1 MRLNRPAR
9 RGAGRDPARR
19 RARPAAGPAGL
30 TPEQI
35 VAARQSAYALSA
47 GSFAAMKAAADA
59 GADVHSLVLPA
70 RTLARWAR
78 TLPSLFPAGTNLPS
92 SKALPAVWSDRAG
105 FEARAAAYAD
115 AAQALAEAA
124 QSGDRAAF
132 LTRWARCAPTCRRL
146 PRHLPEASWSG
157 QSLSFRRSASTARA
171 ALWPGAPVTPPPGC
185 APAPHR

>member
-1 MRLNRPAR
+1 MRQSLLLAAALVAIPLAAAAQTGSPA
-9 RGAGRDPARR
+9 
-19 RARPAAGPAGL
+19 AGL

-47 GSFAAMKAAADA
+47 GSFVAMKAAAEA
-59 GADVHSLVLPA
+59 GADVHGLVLPA

-105 FEARAAAYAD
+105 FEARAAAYAT

-124 QSGDRAAF
+124 QSGDRAVF
-132 LTRWARCAPTCRRL
+132 LTRWGELRTTCGACHDDYR
-146 PRHLPEASWSG
+146 ASD
-157 QSLSFRRSASTARA
+157 
-171 ALWPGAPVTPPPGC
+171 
-185 APAPHR
+185 